1 MSHGCEFRP
10 ELYYDAEYQIWV
22 RPEADGAV
30 SVGMTDI
37 SQTIAGKVL
46 HVRVR
51 KPGSVRPKGKPV
63 ATVETGKW
71 AGPVP
76 NPFDCVI
83 EAGNDK
89 VLDDPSLLNR
99 DPYLWW
105 IARVRPT
112 GPLPEALAGLLTGD
126 AAAAGFEA
134 RCRREAIHCK
144 RIGEH
149 EPRPRR

>member
-10 ELYYDAEYQIWV
+10 GLYYDAEYQIWV

-51 KPGSVRPKGKPV
+51 KPGSARPKGKPV

-99 DPYLWW
+99 DPYYWW

-112 GPLPEALAGLLTGD
+112 APIAEALAGLLTG
-126 AAAAGFEA
+126 AAAEEGFAA
-134 RCRREAIHCK
+134 RCKREDIRCTRLGADEPPLRR
-144 RIGEH
+144 
-149 EPRPRR
+149 